1 MNKIIEKC
9 GVFFEVSNDLEEYRV
24 CSLLDKEPETIAWI
38 DSWSSLNVNNIFYDI
53 GSNIGIYSL
62 YAASKATGNNVYS
75 FEPVSSNFS
84 ALRKNIELNKSLNI
98 NPFNIAISDSCCI
111 ENLYL
116 SDSRVGNS
124 GAQIGSPVNECG
136 KRFEPIMI
144 EKVLSFALDDLVC
157 KFNMPKPN
165 YIKID
170 VDGCEDAILSG
181 MKSVLLSEELNS
193 ILIEMNNSERISEWT
208 VILKGYGLEADLSFE
223 KMDNHST
230 NRRKLKGSFARNFIF
245 KKLKNESF

>member
-9 GVFFEVSNDLEEYRV
+9 GVLFEVSNDLEEYRV

-38 DSWSSLNVNNIFYDI
+38 DSWSSQNSNNVFYDI

-62 YAASKATGNNVYS
+62 YAASKTSYNHVYS
-75 FEPVSSNFS
+75 FEPVSSNFL
-84 ALRKNIELNKSLNI
+84 ALMKNIALNRSLNI
-98 NPFNIAISDSCCI
+98 NSFNVAISNACCI
-111 ENLYL
+111 ESIYI

-124 GAQIGSPVNECG
+124 GAQIGKPVNEYG
-136 KRFEPIMI
+136 EKFEPIMI
-144 EKVLSFALDDLVC
+144 ERVLSFTLDDLVY

-193 ILIEMNNSERISEWT
+193 ILIEINNKEQISKWIN
-208 VILKGYGLEADLSFE
+208 ILKKYGFVSDLNFE

-230 NRRKLKGSFARNFIF
+230 HRRILKGTTARNCIF
-245 KKLKNESF
+245 NKLNSK